1 MMHDCYLI
9 ARLRGQQKFKGELK
23 MSTIEID
30 AKFICKRCKRRLPT
44 NICTL
49 HGRSSV
55 VSLNEFTNDAKIKPT
70 NAAGDTV
77 LQSNVQPQEILRSE
91 ATTAAPTEPVFTN
104 DAEPE
109 TTPEQSE
116 SDEGKEPPRRIFGD
130 FPPEVKTESVSA
142 EPEDLTEDE
151 ALVDMI
157 ENQLNNL
164 KENGNTHQ
172 QSTEEQPLLYT
183 ILESELQEETKW
195 YKRFAKYGGLFAA
208 AAVLVFAMYAYIYPR
223 YDMQA
228 RFEKA
233 EALFAA
239 QEFRKAKAQYEL
251 FALKYPLNSKIGIV
265 KSRLEALEKLEQKE
279 REKQQKIRQLMEKA
293 TLAFKQQ
300 RYLTPEDD
308 NVILYLNQVLALE
321 PEFSMAQTL
330 REQIV
335 NKYFALAETAL
346 AKEDYNKA
354 VTFFQ
359 NILQIMPGD
368 QAVIQQIDRT
378 LALQK
383 LDKQLH
389 KLSQIARAKEDIKA
403 LKREIAMLK
412 TEIQNEQQ
420 KLQVLRKLQNQNNTV
435 RAEAPTPNPN
445 EISGA
450 VEHTSTTNEEP
461 QLSELGIELLSPP
474 QEVKLVEETFIDGG
488 KKEYIQKVKPQI
500 ANLKKKSSGVT
511 MVLAECVVDTNG
523 HVTEVKLVNGAD
535 DQQLNQVAVESFKQ
549 YRFKPATFNGNPVR
563 FKSLE
568 VLTF

>member
-1 MMHDCYLI
+1 
-9 ARLRGQQKFKGELK
+9 
-23 MSTIEID
+23 MSTID
-30 AKFICKRCKRRLPT
+30 SDTKFICKRCKRQLIT
-44 NICTL
+44 DICTI
-49 HGRSSV
+49 HGRTSV
-55 VSLNEFTNDAKIKPT
+55 VPISHFTDVTSVAKQPP
-70 NAAGDTV
+70 AGCESA
-77 LQSNVQPQEILRSE
+77 LQS
-91 ATTAAPTEPVFTN
+91 TEPTQAKEINPTKFTS
-104 DAEPE
+104 PE
-109 TTPEQSE
+109 TSIPESANNSDADAQPKQSE
-116 SDEGKEPPRRIFGD
+116 NGNNEEPLRRIFGD
-130 FPPEVKTESVSA
+130 FPMEVNDKNVDDKSE
-142 EPEDLTEDE
+142 EITEDE
-151 ALVDMI
+151 ALTSLI

-164 KENGNTHQ
+164 KEKSSDTRQRPGEPT
-172 QSTEEQPLLYT
+172 LIYT

-195 YKRFAKYGGLFAA
+195 YKRFAKYSGLFAA
-208 AAVLVFAMYAYIYPR
+208 AALFVFAMYAYIYPR

-251 FALKYPLNSKIGIV
+251 FALKYPLDSKIGIV

-300 RYLTPEDD
+300 HYLTPEDD
-308 NVILYLNQVLALE
+308 NVILYLNQVLSLE
-321 PEFSMAQTL
+321 PNFSMAQTL

-335 NKYFALAETAL
+335 NKYFSLAETAL
-346 AKEDYNKA
+346 AREDYDKA

-368 QAVIQQIDRT
+368 QAILQQIDRA

-389 KLSQIARAKEDIKA
+389 KLTQLARAKEDIRA

-412 TEIQNEQQ
+412 TEIQKEQQ
-420 KLQVLRKLQNQNNTV
+420 KLQVLRRLQDQNNTV

-445 EISGA
+445 EISGSIMNT
-450 VEHTSTTNEEP
+450 VKTNDEP
-461 QLSELGIELLSPP
+461 QLSDLGIELLSPP

-488 KKEYIQKVKPQI
+488 KKEYIQKVKPHI
-500 ANLKKKSSGVT
+500 TNLKKSSTGVT
-511 MVLAECVVDTNG
+511 LVLAECVVDTNG
-523 HVTEVKLVNGAD
+523 YVTEVKLVNGTD
-535 DQQLNQVAVESFKQ
+535 DQRLNQVAVESFKQ
-549 YRFKPATFNGNPVR
+549 YRYKPATFNGNPVR

>member
-1 MMHDCYLI
+1 
-9 ARLRGQQKFKGELK
+9 

-30 AKFICKRCKRRLPT
+30 AKFICKRCKRHLPT
-44 NICTL
+44 NICTI
-49 HGRSSV
+49 HGRASV
-55 VSLNEFTNDAKIKPT
+55 VHLSEFTNASEKLNQTP
-70 NAAGDTV
+70 AADEPQWHSTA
-77 LQSNVQPQEILRSE
+77 QPQESSTTQ
-91 ATTAAPTEPVFTN
+91 ATIAEPQPVYTN
-104 DAEPE
+104 DAEPDA
-109 TTPEQSE
+109 TPEQPE
-116 SDEGKEPPRRIFGD
+116 NDDNEEPPRRIFGD
-130 FPPEVKTESVSA
+130 FPPEVKTETLNA
-142 EPEDLTEDE
+142 EPAESADDE

-157 ENQLNNL
+157 ENQLNNF
-164 KENGNTHQ
+164 KEHGNDNQ
-172 QSTEEQPLLYT
+172 QSTEEHPPLYT

-208 AAVLVFAMYAYIYPR
+208 AAVFVFAMYAYIYPR
-223 YDMQA
+223 YDMQV

-251 FALKYPLNSKIGIV
+251 FALKYPLDSKIGVV

-279 REKQQKIRQLMEKA
+279 REKQQKIRELMEKA

-346 AKEDYNKA
+346 AREDYNKA

-368 QAVIQQIDRT
+368 EAIIQQIDRA

-383 LDKQLH
+383 LDKQLQ
-389 KLSQIARAKEDIKA
+389 KLSQLARAKEDIRA

-420 KLQVLRKLQNQNNTV
+420 KLQVLRRLQNQNNTV

-445 EISGA
+445 QISGA
-450 VEHTSTTNEEP
+450 VEQAKATNDEP

-474 QEVKLVEETFIDGG
+474 EEVKLVEETFIDGG
-488 KKEYIQKVKPQI
+488 KKQYIRKVKPQL
-500 ANLKKKSSGVT
+500 ANLKKNSSGVT